1 MTFCSSDV
9 LDDITLNTS
18 ICYGMY
24 SSFKSPLSA
33 EEKKNLGDKAE
44 LSEAAIDQPKPR
56 WINIPSTLN
65 FSDVSHRNVTDV
77 MVRNPINETCVSK
90 YLLSTWVPVVVTW
103 NGAVLVLCAVALD
116 AHADSS
122 NQLSEADFKW
132 LKNDQNYTLYCKDPA
147 MYLYYYMDQSKA
159 SGRKFIV
166 DMKQVGHILNVAN
179 TRSTKRA
186 LTGIKLEDSK
196 DVLFLKKLSEKEQ
209 VSVLRD
215 KILDIIKSIDPK
227 MTKINRWTHFKDWV
241 LKNSYHSEVEQ
252 RKHTT
257 DSLMGSERG
266 NGTKR
271 QMR

>member
-1 MTFCSSDV
+1 
-9 LDDITLNTS
+9 
-18 ICYGMY
+18 
-24 SSFKSPLSA
+24 
-33 EEKKNLGDKAE
+33 
-44 LSEAAIDQPKPR
+44 
-56 WINIPSTLN
+56 
-65 FSDVSHRNVTDV
+65 
-77 MVRNPINETCVSK
+77 
-90 YLLSTWVPVVVTW
+90 
-103 NGAVLVLCAVALD
+103 
-116 AHADSS
+116 
-122 NQLSEADFKW
+122 
-132 LKNDQNYTLYCKDPA
+132 
-147 MYLYYYMDQSKA
+147 MDQSKA

-166 DMKQVGHILNVAN
+166 DMKQIGHILNVAN

-186 LTGIKLEDSK
+186 F
-196 DVLFLKKLSEKEQ
+196 FLKKLSEKEQ